1 MNSQLRSVRAAPHRL
16 LRHSLVL
23 TFATAVLHGTNW
35 LYHVVMSRAL
45 GPVSYGGLSALLGL
59 LIIMTVPVNTI
70 QMGLSVF
77 VARARASRQEPILS
91 RVIRGSL
98 RIFAL
103 VSIVSFVILSLLSD
117 WLARVLKLD
126 SPVPVIISGSVL
138 IWWAILPI
146 YRGWLQG
153 TERYRVLGASLAA
166 EGVLKLG
173 VGGLLVALGFGLTGA
188 VGGIT
193 LAALGALVLTL
204 WASRDLV
211 SYGQDNGGRE
221 LRSFLQSL
229 VPYGLAIGCFTVL
242 TQADVVFV
250 KTFLP
255 PRTAGIYAAAST
267 GGKIILYVTAALPMV
282 MLPEIAW
289 RHEVNEDRETILKR
303 SLVYGGLPGVMLV
316 CIYSLVPEKIV
327 RLLYGSAYVEAAALL
342 PLLGI
347 AMFAYELALLGI
359 YAELGTRRWGV
370 LKPLGGLVIAFP
382 ILVWVLRAT
391 ARGVAFLMV
400 VLALL
405 ALGTVAWFLIG
416 PARRKPTTPAADQ
429 SN

>member
-1 MNSQLRSVRAAPHRL
+1 MNSQLRSVRATQHRL

-59 LIIMTVPVNTI
+59 LVIISVPVNTI
-70 QMGLSVF
+70 QMGLSAF
-77 VARARASRQEPILS
+77 VARARANRQEPILTGVIS
-91 RVIRGSL
+91 RSL
-98 RIFAL
+98 RIFGLLGAAA
-103 VSIVSFVILSLLSD
+103 FVILSLSSS
-117 WLARVLKLD
+117 WLVRILRLD
-126 SPVPVIISGSVL
+126 SPVPVVMSGSVL
-138 IWWAILPI
+138 IWWAVLPI
-146 YRGWLQG
+146 FRGWLQG
-153 TERYRVLGASLAA
+153 TERYGVLGASLAA
-166 EGVLKLG
+166 EGVLKLTVG
-173 VGGLLVALGFGLTGA
+173 VLLVALGFGLTGA
-188 VGGIT
+188 VGGVT

-211 SYGQDNGGRE
+211 SYGQDNGGME
-221 LRSFLQSL
+221 LRTFLRSL
-229 VPYGLAIGCFTVL
+229 VPYGLAIGCFTML

-250 KTFLP
+250 KVFLP
-255 PRTAGIYAAAST
+255 PHTAGIYAAAST
-267 GGKIILYVTAALPMV
+267 GAKIILYVTAALPMV

-289 RHEVNEDRETILKR
+289 RHEVNEDGETILKR
-303 SLVYGGLPGVMLV
+303 SLVYGGLPGIMLV
-316 CIYSLVPEKIV
+316 CIYFLVPEKVV
-327 RLLYGSAYVEAAALL
+327 RLLYGSAYLEAAPLL
-342 PLLGI
+342 PLLGV

-382 ILVWVLRAT
+382 VLVWVMRAT

-416 PARRKPTTPAADQ
+416 PARRKPTTPAGR
-429 SN
+429 SE